1 MERSAWVDSSVADP
15 GRFDA
20 DLDPNFH
27 ADADPDPNLFS
38 YGKKKIVFKIFK
50 PFFQKFYQLVNL

>member
-38 YGKKKIVFKIFK
+38 YGKKKNVFKRSF
-50 PFFQKFYQLVNL
+50 